1 MNLSQILKVEREK
14 IKMSQER
21 LGEIVG
27 ATQVYISQLER
38 GVKKPSLDMA
48 IKLSNALGISLD
60 KLAGNQN
67 LV

>member
-1 MNLSQILKVEREK
+1 MKLSQILKSEREK

-48 IKLSNALGISLD
+48 LKLSDALNISLN
-60 KLAGNQN
+60 KLTGRSDAK
-67 LV
+67 

>member
-1 MNLSQILKVEREK
+1 MKLSQILKSEREK
-14 IKMSQER
+14 IKMSQEK

-48 IKLSNALGISLD
+48 IKLSDALNISLN
-60 KLAGNQN
+60 KLTGRSDAK
-67 LV
+67 